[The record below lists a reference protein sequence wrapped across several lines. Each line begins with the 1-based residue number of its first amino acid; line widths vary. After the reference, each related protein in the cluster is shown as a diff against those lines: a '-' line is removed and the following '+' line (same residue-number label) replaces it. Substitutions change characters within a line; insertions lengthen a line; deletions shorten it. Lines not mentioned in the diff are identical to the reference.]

1 MSMYDATREE
11 MDAWEDR
18 LDVLE
23 EALFHLEAALS
34 CLEQPFATVWRC
46 TSSVT
51 TWMNK
56 EMPTNCS
63 PAKRGEGNIKNR

>member
-18 LDVLE
+18 LDILE

-34 CLEQPFATVWRC
+34 CLEQPFATDETVILGDLINML
-46 TSSVT
+46 SVE
-51 TWMNK
+51 K
-56 EMPTNCS
+56 HRLEMYLQCDDLD
-63 PAKRGEGNIKNR
+63 E